1 MKPWRLSLG
10 STPKAF
16 GVVRGSLPRT
26 APWMSRVCARLRSA
40 SRRTLQASGLCS
52 PIAVALMFFASTSD
66 AITLDGVMDRTLA
79 KNPVIQGA
87 KTKLEEAA
95 GQRLV
100 LRSIMWPGAKAGAPA
115 GVQGGDR
122 AGERGTNPFG
132 FGRGTLGQA
141 LFNRA
146 IPPSRRLGDV
156 DLLIAQQ
163 QLNVAVVEQ
172 LHAARLAFY
181 TALYNRQLAS
191 LRQEQRQRLDE
202 NAASQQQ
209 RYEAGLSNRSAFT
222 EATVQARELDSLIE
236 TAQRAYGQAR
246 LKLAEAM
253 GEDLGP
259 RAALPEPEGE
269 LTFAPVNVDLA
280 SETARA
286 LERRADLK
294 LARLL
299 VRSANEEEHIIAADY
314 YPAIGANLRGTY
326 VPVTTDIHQEGSTSK
341 TQDLLGSEAREG
353 AGYTW
358 RVIDNGKVLGAV
370 RRQRAVREANE
381 LTYRKLEANVSRELS
396 RIGNE
401 LSAIEAQQKSFTAAM
416 AAAEQSANT
425 VAQNLAGGLAS
436 QLEYR
441 LSQNGLLQ
449 TKTGV
454 LTATYEHNV
463 ALAEWDRAAG
473 RYFQFSDDES
483 TPR

>member
-1 MKPWRLSLG
+1 MNGNGRDGPPGR
-10 STPKAF
+10 PI
-16 GVVRGSLPRT
+16 RR
-26 APWMSRVCARLRSA
+26 ARRA
-40 SRRTLQASGLCS
+40 RPTTFT
-52 PIAVALMFFASTSD
+52 IALVFIASTSS
-66 AITLDGVMDRTLA
+66 AITFDAVMDRTLE

-87 KTKLEEAA
+87 KAKLEEAA

-122 AGERGTNPFG
+122 AGEEGTKPFG
-132 FGRGTLGQA
+132 FGRGVFSQA

-146 IPPSRRLGDV
+146 IPASRRLGDV

-172 LHAARLAFY
+172 LHGARLAFY
-181 TALYNRQLAS
+181 TALYNRHLAS
-191 LRQEQRQRLDE
+191 LREEQRQRLDE
-202 NAASQQQ
+202 NVASQQQ
-209 RYEAGLSNRSAFT
+209 RYEAGLSNRGAFT

-236 TAQRAYGQAR
+236 TAQRAYGEAR
-246 LKLAEAM
+246 LRLAEAM

-259 RAALPEPEGE
+259 NAPLLEPEGE
-269 LTFAPVNVDLA
+269 LNFTPVNVRHGESVPWRIDLA

-299 VRSANEEEHIIAADY
+299 VRSANEEEHIIAAGY
-314 YPAIGANLRGTY
+314 YPAIGGNLLGNY
-326 VPVTTDIHQEGSTSK
+326 VPVTGVHEEGSTSK
-341 TQDLLGSEAREG
+341 TQDLLGSEIREG

-358 RVIDNGKVLGAV
+358 RVIDNGKVIGAV
-370 RRQRAVREANE
+370 RRQRAAREANE
-381 LTYRKLEANVSRELS
+381 LSYRKLEANVGRELS
-396 RIGNE
+396 RLRNE
-401 LSAIEAQQKSFTAAM
+401 LSAIEAQQKSFTEAM
-416 AAAEQSANT
+416 TAAEQSANT

-449 TKTGV
+449 TRTGL
-454 LTATYEHNV
+454 LTATYQQNV
-463 ALAEWDRAAG
+463 ALAEWDRATG
-473 RYFQFSDDES
+473 RYFQFSDVAENAH
-483 TPR
+483 

>member
-1 MKPWRLSLG
+1 MKRVKVDRAVLCSMLFRRGQRPPYF
-10 STPKAF
+10 TI
-16 GVVRGSLPRT
+16 VRGAADP
-26 APWMSRVCARLRSA
+26 SRSVPKNTR
-40 SRRTLQASGLCS
+40 G
-52 PIAVALMFFASTSD
+52 VALIVLAAALPSYSSN
-66 AITLDGVMDRTLA
+66 AITLDQVMDQTLE

-95 GQRLV
+95 GERLV
-100 LRSIMWPGAKAGAPA
+100 LRSIMWPNAKAGAPL

-122 AGERGTNPFG
+122 AGESGTKPFG
-132 FGRGTLGQA
+132 FGRGALSQA

-146 IPPSRRLGDV
+146 IPPSRRLGEVDV
-156 DLLIAQQ
+156 LIAQQ

-181 TALYNRQLAS
+181 AALYNRQLAS

-209 RYEAGLSNRSAFT
+209 RYRAGLSNRSAFT
-222 EATVQARELDSLIE
+222 GATVQARELDSLIE
-236 TAQRAYGQAR
+236 TAQRAYGEAR

-259 RAALPEPEGE
+259 NALLPEPEGE

-299 VRSANEEEHIIAADY
+299 VRSANEEEHIIAAGY
-314 YPAIGANLRGTY
+314 YPAIAGNLRGTY

-353 AGYTW
+353 VGYTW
-358 RVIDNGKVLGAV
+358 HVIDNGKVIGAA

-381 LTYRKLEANVSRELS
+381 LTYHKLEANVSRELS
-396 RIGNE
+396 RISNA
-401 LSAIEAQQKSFTAAM
+401 LSAIGAQQKSFTAAM

-449 TKTGV
+449 TRTGI

-463 ALAEWDRAAG
+463 ALAEWDRATG
-473 RYFQFSDDES
+473 RYFQFGDENP
-483 TPR
+483 THLPP

>member
-1 MKPWRLSLG
+1 MLTRRGRRP
-10 STPKAF
+10 PCYAI
-16 GVVRGSLPRT
+16 VRGAADP
-26 APWMSRVCARLRSA
+26 PYVG
-40 SRRTLQASGLCS
+40 GLVAVGI
-52 PIAVALMFFASTSD
+52 IAFAQVAN
-66 AITLDGVMDRTLA
+66 AITFDAVMDRTLE

-87 KTKLEEAA
+87 KAKLEEAA

-100 LRSIMWPGAKAGAPA
+100 LRSIMWPVAKTGAPA

-122 AGERGTNPFG
+122 AGEEGTKPFG
-132 FGRGTLGQA
+132 FGRGVLSQA

-146 IPPSRRLGDV
+146 IPASRRLGDV

-191 LRQEQRQRLDE
+191 LREEQRQRLDE
-202 NAASQQQ
+202 NVASQQQ
-209 RYEAGLSNRSAFT
+209 RYEAGLSNRGAFT

-236 TAQRAYGQAR
+236 TAQRAYGEAR
-246 LKLAEAM
+246 LRLAEAM

-259 RAALPEPEGE
+259 NAPLPEPEGE
-269 LTFAPVNVDLA
+269 LNFTPVNVDLA
-280 SETARA
+280 SETSRA

-314 YPAIGANLRGTY
+314 YPAIGGSLLGNY
-326 VPVTTDIHQEGSTSK
+326 VPVTDVHEEGSTSK
-341 TQDLLGSEAREG
+341 TQDLLGSEIREG

-358 RVIDNGKVLGAV
+358 RVIDNGKVIGAV
-370 RRQRAVREANE
+370 RRQRAAREANE
-381 LTYRKLEANVSRELS
+381 LTCRKLEANLGRELS
-396 RIGNE
+396 RIRNE
-401 LSAIEAQQKSFTAAM
+401 LSAIEAQQKSFTEAM
-416 AAAEQSANT
+416 TAAEQSANT

-449 TKTGV
+449 TRTGL
-454 LTATYEHNV
+454 LTATYQHNV
-463 ALAEWDRAAG
+463 AVAEWDRATG
-473 RYFQFSDDES
+473 RYFQFSDPPS
-483 TPR
+483 PKATARQAQ